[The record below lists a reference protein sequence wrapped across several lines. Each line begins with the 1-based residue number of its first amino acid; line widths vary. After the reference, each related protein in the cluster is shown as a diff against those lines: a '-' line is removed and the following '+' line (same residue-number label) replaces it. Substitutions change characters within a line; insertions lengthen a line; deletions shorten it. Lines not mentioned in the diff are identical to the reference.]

1 MYATDLMGLALEN
14 PVIIAPGPWS
24 RGEKLK
30 DALRCNA
37 GAIITE
43 SIVSESYSDTCP
55 RYTCSRDNRGI
66 QNIRLYSA
74 LELEEWIYWLE
85 EARRNKRYGSSSK
98 LIASIMGTSPSELS
112 YLAKKI
118 EKTGID
124 GIEIGFACPMGE
136 GQDIIAGD
144 PERVYAY
151 TSEVVKAVHVP
162 VSVKLSAAV
171 GSLSAV
177 VEAAG
182 KAGASGISGID
193 TLRCILKIN
202 IETGKPDLPT
212 YGGYSGA
219 PIRPVG
225 LATIASIAQCTDLPV
240 IGMGGIE
247 NSENLIEYIMAG
259 ASAGAIGTAI
269 LLHGYDVVARTIRDL
284 ESWLQA
290 HGVKS
295 IDQIRGRALPELHS
309 FEEIKRELKQARFI
323 EATNDASFRNRAEC
337 RECRECIDCCLHNAI
352 SLPNSASRPGSQI
365 QIDPDLCDGCGLC
378 VSVCPEQKL
387 ILCRL

>member
-1 MYATDLMGLALEN
+1 MYATDLMRLTLDN
-14 PVIIAPGPWS
+14 PVIIAPDPWS

-30 DALRCNA
+30 DALQCNA

-55 RYTCSRDNRGI
+55 RYAYSTDNRGL

-74 LELEEWIYWLE
+74 LELEEWIHWLE
-85 EARRNKRYGSSSK
+85 EARSQKRYGSSSK
-98 LIASIMGTSPSELS
+98 LIASIMGTSPSELG
-112 YLAKKI
+112 YIAKKI

-124 GIEIGFACPMGE
+124 GVEIGFACPMGE

-162 VSVKLSAAV
+162 VSVKLSAAA
-171 GSLSAV
+171 GNLSAV

-219 PIRPVG
+219 PIRPIG

-247 NSENLIEYIMAG
+247 NHENLIEYIMAG

-269 LLHGYDVVARTIRDL
+269 LLHGYDVVTRTMQDL
-284 ESWLQA
+284 ERWLQA
-290 HGVKS
+290 HGITS
-295 IDQIRGRALPELHS
+295 IEEIRGRALPELHS
-309 FEEIKRELKQARFI
+309 FEEIKRDMKQAKLI
-323 EATNDASFRNRAEC
+323 AACDSASC
-337 RECRECIDCCLHNAI
+337 RECMECIDCCLHNAI
-352 SLPNSASRPGSQI
+352 SPQGSSNDRI
-365 QIDPDLCDGCGLC
+365 QIDAALCDGCGLC
-378 VSVCPEQKL
+378 VKVCPEQKL
-387 ILCRL
+387 TLCRL

>member
-1 MYATDLMGLALEN
+1 MYATDLMGLTLDN

-30 DALRCNA
+30 AALQCNA

-55 RYTCSRDNRGI
+55 RYAYSTDNRGL

-74 LELEEWIYWLE
+74 LELEEWIHWLE
-85 EARRNKRYGSSSK
+85 EARSQKRYGSSSK
-98 LIASIMGTSPSELS
+98 LIASIMGTSPSELG
-112 YLAKKI
+112 YIAKKI

-124 GIEIGFACPMGE
+124 GVEIGFACPMGE

-162 VSVKLSAAV
+162 VSVKLSAAA
-171 GSLSAV
+171 GNLSAV

-219 PIRPVG
+219 PIRPIG

-247 NSENLIEYIMAG
+247 NHENLIEYIMAG

-269 LLHGYDVVARTIRDL
+269 LLHGYDVVTRTMQDL
-284 ESWLQA
+284 ERWLQA
-290 HGVKS
+290 HGITS
-295 IDQIRGRALPELHS
+295 IEEIRGRALPELHS
-309 FEEIKRELKQARFI
+309 FEEIKRDMKQAKLI
-323 EATNDASFRNRAEC
+323 AACDSASC
-337 RECRECIDCCLHNAI
+337 RECMECIDCCLHNAI
-352 SLPNSASRPGSQI
+352 SPQGSSNDRI
-365 QIDPDLCDGCGLC
+365 QIDAALCDGCGLC
-378 VSVCPEQKL
+378 VKVCPEQKL
-387 ILCRL
+387 TLCRL

>member
-1 MYATDLMGLALEN
+1 MQQGLGNSNIETADRVSQFYFSQFKALTAAKLTETVFQKYSPKPFFGSIPRHLQKSRTNVIGMLTLDN

-30 DALRCNA
+30 DALQCNA

-55 RYTCSRDNRGI
+55 RYTYSSDNRGI

-74 LELEEWIYWLE
+74 LELEEWIHWLS
-85 EARRNKRYGSSSK
+85 EAQKKNRYGSSSK

-112 YLAKKI
+112 YIAKKI

-151 TSEVVKAVHVP
+151 TCEVVKAVHVP

-171 GSLSAV
+171 GNLSAV

-219 PIRPVG
+219 PIRPIG
-225 LATIASIAQCTDLPV
+225 LATIAS
-240 IGMGGIE
+240 
-247 NSENLIEYIMAG
+247 
-259 ASAGAIGTAI
+259 
-269 LLHGYDVVARTIRDL
+269 RD
-284 ESWLQA
+284 QA
-290 HGVKS
+290 
-295 IDQIRGRALPELHS
+295 
-309 FEEIKRELKQARFI
+309 
-323 EATNDASFRNRAEC
+323 
-337 RECRECIDCCLHNAI
+337 
-352 SLPNSASRPGSQI
+352 
-365 QIDPDLCDGCGLC
+365 
-378 VSVCPEQKL
+378 
-387 ILCRL
+387 

>member
-1 MYATDLMGLALEN
+1 MHATELMGLTLNN

-30 DALRCNA
+30 DALQCNA

-43 SIVSESYSDTCP
+43 SIVSESYADTSP
-55 RYTCSRDNRGI
+55 RYTYSSDNRGL

-74 LELEEWIYWLE
+74 LELEEWIHWLE
-85 EARRNKRYGSSSK
+85 EAKRQNRYGSSSR
-98 LIASIMGTSPSELS
+98 LIASIMGTSPSELR
-112 YLAKKI
+112 YIAKKI

-151 TSEVVKAVHVP
+151 TSEVVNSVHVP
-162 VSVKLSAAV
+162 VSVKLSAGV
-171 GSLSAV
+171 GNLSAV

-219 PIRPVG
+219 PIRPIG
-225 LATIASIAQCTDLPV
+225 LATIAGIAQCTSLPV

-247 NSENLIEYIMAG
+247 NYENLIEYIMAG
-259 ASAGAIGTAI
+259 ASAGGIGTAI
-269 LLHGYDVVARTIRDL
+269 LLHGYDVVTRTIREL
-284 ESWLQA
+284 EEWLQA
-290 HGVKS
+290 HEIHDLS
-295 IDQIRGRALPELHS
+295 EIRGRALSELHS
-309 FEEIKRELKQARFI
+309 FEEIKRDVKKVHAL
-323 EATNDASFRNRAEC
+323 
-337 RECRECIDCCLHNAI
+337 RECCNAQCRDCIDSCLHNAL
-352 SLPNSASRPGSQI
+352 SLEHNQLR
-365 QIDPDLCDGCGLC
+365 IDPERCDGCGLC
-378 VSVCPEQKL
+378 VNVCPENNL
-387 ILCRL
+387 ALYRV

>member
-1 MYATDLMGLALEN
+1 MYPTDLMGLTLDN

-30 DALRCNA
+30 DALQCNA

-55 RYTCSRDNRGI
+55 RYTYSSDNRGL

-74 LELEEWIYWLE
+74 LELEEWIHWLE
-85 EARRNKRYGSSSK
+85 EARRNKRYGSSSR

-162 VSVKLSAAV
+162 VSIKLSAAA
-171 GSLSAV
+171 GNLSAV

-182 KAGASGISGID
+182 RAGASGISGID

-219 PIRPVG
+219 PIRPIG
-225 LATIASIAQCTDLPV
+225 LATIASISQCTDLPV

-247 NSENLIEYIMAG
+247 NYENLIEYIMAG

-269 LLHGYDVVARTIRDL
+269 LLHGYDVVTHTIRDL
-284 ESWLQA
+284 EEWLQS
-290 HGVKS
+290 HGIKS
-295 IDQIRGRALPELHS
+295 IEEIRGRALPELHS
-309 FEEIKRELKQARFI
+309 FEEIKRDMKRAKFI
-323 EATNDASFRNRAEC
+323 EETDTPSR
-337 RECRECIDCCLHNAI
+337 RECRDCGKCRKCIDSCLHNAI
-352 SLPNSASRPGSQI
+352 SSPASADHPDGQI
-365 QIDPDLCDGCGLC
+365 QIDPALCDGCGLC
-378 VSVCPEQKL
+378 VNVCPEQKL
-387 ILCRL
+387 TLCRL

>member
-1 MYATDLMGLALEN
+1 MYATNLMGLSLDN
-14 PVIIAPGPWS
+14 PVVIAPGPWS
-24 RGEKLK
+24 RGDKLK
-30 DALRCNA
+30 DALQCNA

-43 SIVSESYSDTCP
+43 SIVSESYADTCP
-55 RYTCSRDNRGI
+55 RYTYSNDNRGL

-74 LELEEWIYWLE
+74 LELEEWIYWLQ
-85 EARRNKRYGSSSK
+85 EANRQNRYGSSSK
-98 LIASIMGTSPSELS
+98 LIASIMGTSPSELG
-112 YLAKKI
+112 YIAKKI

-136 GQDIIAGD
+136 GQDIIAGN

-151 TSEVVKAVHVP
+151 TSEVVKSVRVP

-177 VEAAG
+177 VEAACR
-182 KAGASGISGID
+182 AGASGISGID

-219 PIRPVG
+219 PIRPIG

-247 NSENLIEYIMAG
+247 NCENLIEYIMAG

-269 LLHGYDVVARTIRDL
+269 LLHGYGRVTQIIRDL
-284 ESWLQA
+284 EVWLQA
-290 HGVKS
+290 HEITS
-295 IDQIRGRALPELHS
+295 IEEIRGRALPELHS
-309 FEEIKRELKQARFI
+309 FEEIKRDIKHAVLY
-323 EATNDASFRNRAEC
+323 AEC
-337 RECRECIDCCLHNAI
+337 DNSSCRKCIDCCPHNAI
-352 SLPNSASRPGSQI
+352 SFRGDHVEIDASR
-365 QIDPDLCDGCGLC
+365 CDGCGLC
-378 VSVCPEQKL
+378 VSVCPEEKL
-387 ILCRL
+387 ELCRL